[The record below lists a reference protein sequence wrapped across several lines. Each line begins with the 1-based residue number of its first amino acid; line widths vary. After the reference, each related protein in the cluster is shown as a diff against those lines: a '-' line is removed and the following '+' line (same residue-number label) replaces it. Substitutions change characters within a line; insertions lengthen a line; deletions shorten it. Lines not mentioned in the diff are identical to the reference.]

1 MCGIAGIFNLDGQP
15 ISVHQLRCMA
25 DLLRHRGPDDEG
37 YALFNTRSG
46 RAAHYKGPDSP
57 QALDL
62 SDIRA
67 VETSDADLGLA
78 ERRLAI
84 LDLSPSGHTPMRS
97 ADGQLTICFNGE
109 IYNYIE
115 LRAELAAL
123 GHAFRSTGDTEV
135 LLAAYQEWGERCVE
149 RFNGMWAFAIWDVR
163 RGQLFCSRDRF
174 GVKPFYYV
182 KTKTQFAFASEP
194 KALWASGLIAP
205 KPNEIILQDFLAG
218 YEASELNATMFAGI
232 TQLPAGHCLSVTP
245 DKFHVWRYWS
255 LPVNPEFGPGTFDAT
270 QAATVR
276 EKLTDAVRL
285 RLRADVPIGTC
296 LSGGLDSS
304 AIVVL
309 TSQLLQHDHGIP
321 AHLIGSQ
328 QKTFTAAY
336 EDPAA
341 DERYFAAQV
350 VQRANAAWH
359 LTFPSAEKLQAEL
372 EAFIWHHD
380 EPPITTSM
388 YAQWDVMRLARQHG
402 VKVLL
407 DGQGADELLAGYLP
421 FDVYLA
427 QALVGG
433 RWRTFWSEAQ
443 AVSRVGSRPTAQV
456 LGRLAARLLP
466 QAWQAWLQKRR
477 PARMLGLDQSV
488 VDGAIARHQA
498 HFDAATQRNLP
509 RHLAQLATYNLP
521 RLLRAEDRNSMAF
534 SIEART
540 PFLDVRLAEYIS
552 QLPANARMRA
562 GWSKY
567 VLRRAMEEVLPAEIV
582 WRRDKK
588 GFVTP
593 EGRWLRQMRPTLQE
607 LLHDSPRLSP
617 WLRVGELRHALMD
630 EQTFQNTTA
639 AATLWRIV
647 AAELWLRM
655 IERHEDISVLQ
666 G

>member
-1 MCGIAGIFNLDGQP
+1 VCGIAGIFTLDGQP
-15 ISVHQLRCMA
+15 ISVHQLRRMA

-46 RAAHYKGPDSP
+46 QAAHFKGPDSP
-57 QALDL
+57 QTLDL
-62 SDIRA
+62 PDIRA
-67 VETSDADLGLA
+67 VETSEADLGLA

-149 RFNGMWAFAIWDVR
+149 RFNGMWAFAIWDSR

-182 KTKTQFAFASEP
+182 KTRAQFAFASEP
-194 KALWASGLIAP
+194 KALWASGLTAP
-205 KPNEIILQDFLAG
+205 KPNQIILQDFLAG
-218 YEASELNATMFAGI
+218 YEASDLNATMFAGI
-232 TQLPAGHCLSVTP
+232 AQLPAGHCVSVTA
-245 DKFHVWRYWS
+245 DEFRIWRYWS
-255 LPVNPEFGPGTFDAT
+255 LPVNTDFGPSTFDDA

-309 TSQLLQHDHGIP
+309 TSQLLQRDHGIA

-341 DERYFAAQV
+341 DERHFAAQV
-350 VQRANAAWH
+350 VQQTSAAWY

-372 EAFIWHHD
+372 ETFIWHHD

-388 YAQWDVMRLARQHG
+388 YAQWDVMRLAHQHG
-402 VKVLL
+402 IKVLL
-407 DGQGADELLAGYLP
+407 DGQGSDELLAGYLP
-421 FDVYLA
+421 FDIYLA
-427 QALVGG
+427 QALVNGH
-433 RWRTFWSEAQ
+433 WRALWPEMRAI
-443 AVSRVGSRPTAQV
+443 ARVGSRSTPQV
-456 LGRLAARLLP
+456 LSRLAGRLLP
-466 QAWQAWLQKRR
+466 QVAQSWLQKQR
-477 PARMLGLDQSV
+477 PARLVGLDRSV
-488 VDGAIARHQA
+488 VDHAVSRRWRN
-498 HFDAATQRNLP
+498 FDAAGQRNLP
-509 RHLAQLATYNLP
+509 RHLAQLATHNLP

-540 PFLDVRLAEYIS
+540 PFLDVRLAEYVS
-552 QLPANARMRA
+552 QLPANARIRE

-567 VLRRAMEEVLPAEIV
+567 VLRRAMEAVLPAEIV

-607 LLHDSPRLSP
+607 LFRSSPRLSA
-617 WLRVGELRHALMD
+617 WLRLTELQRALED

-639 AATLWRIV
+639 AATVWRIV

-655 IERHEDISVLQ
+655 IDRAP
-666 G
+666 